1 VYWRMVTHH
10 TEDVANWHFSA
21 DPKPVENG
29 LRDKTLQRQ
38 YHNQRRHAKRTRFDW
53 WRHNGFE
60 DWLFR
65 DA

>member
-1 VYWRMVTHH
+1 MRRTND
-10 TEDVANWHFSA
+10 ELCVAPTKSNW
-21 DPKPVENG
+21 ENG
-29 LRDKTLQRQ
+29 LRDKTLQRH

-53 WRHNGFE
+53 WRHNGYE